1 MQTNRV
7 SVATTARNSKHLDQ
21 RQEVELHDDSH

>member
-7 SVATTARNSKHLDQ
+7 SVSSS
-21 RQEVELHDDSH
+21 EVVDLVSLV